1 MSLTGK
7 RCECGNAAS
16 YGLPTDRKRLWCGPC
31 GKKHGAVLLQQQ
43 KMCEDCGLKCAGF
56 GLLAEKKRRWSA
68 PIPARLLSPLPGF
81 AFLQITFRFPDFQRR
96 NPAAETR
103 RDKELSGVCVVD
115 RCGPCGKPHGG
126 VRLTST
132 KMCESCGK
140 SHCHY
145 GLPDQKKPRW

>member
-43 KMCEDCGLKCAGF
+43 KMCEECGLKCAGF

-68 PIPARLLSPLPGF
+68 PIPAPLLSLF
-81 AFLQITFRFPDFQRR
+81 FQSYWSWKLIARSVWHR
-96 NPAAETR
+96 
-103 RDKELSGVCVVD
+103 G
-115 RCGPCGKPHGG
+115 
-126 VRLTST
+126 
-132 KMCESCGK
+132 
-140 SHCHY
+140 
-145 GLPDQKKPRW
+145 

>member
-43 KMCEDCGLKCAGF
+43 KMCEECGLKCAGF

-68 PIPARLLSPLPGF
+68 PIPAPLFDPSVFRLSRL
-81 AFLQITFRFPDFQRR
+81 DFQIFSAGIRPRR
-96 NPAAETR
+96 KRA
-103 RDKELSGVCVVD
+103 V
-115 RCGPCGKPHGG
+115 
-126 VRLTST
+126 T
-132 KMCESCGK
+132 KS
-140 SHCHY
+140 
-145 GLPDQKKPRW
+145 

>member
-31 GKKHGAVLLQQQ
+31 GKQHGAVLLQQQ

-68 PIPARLLSPLPGF
+68 SIPARLLSPL
-81 AFLQITFRFPDFQRR
+81 ADAQIACRFPDFQRR

-103 RDKELSGVCVVD
+103 RGIKAE
-115 RCGPCGKPHGG
+115 RCLRGRVQ
-126 VRLTST
+126 VRAVWQTPRRCS
-132 KMCESCGK
+132 
-140 SHCHY
+140 
-145 GLPDQKKPRW
+145 PDLDQDV